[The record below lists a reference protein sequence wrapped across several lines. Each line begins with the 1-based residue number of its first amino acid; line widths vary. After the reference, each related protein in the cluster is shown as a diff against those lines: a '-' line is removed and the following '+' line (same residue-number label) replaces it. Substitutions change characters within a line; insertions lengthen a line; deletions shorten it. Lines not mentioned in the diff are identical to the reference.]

1 MVFGKAIENMRKQR
15 DIKLVTIER
24 RRNYLFAELNYHTT
38 KILTEYLLAIEMK
51 KQKYSRINLSI

>member
-1 MVFGKAIENMRKQR
+1 MRKQR

-38 KILTEYLLAIEMK
+38 KIFTEYLLAIEME
-51 KQKYSRINLSI
+51 KQKYLRINLSI